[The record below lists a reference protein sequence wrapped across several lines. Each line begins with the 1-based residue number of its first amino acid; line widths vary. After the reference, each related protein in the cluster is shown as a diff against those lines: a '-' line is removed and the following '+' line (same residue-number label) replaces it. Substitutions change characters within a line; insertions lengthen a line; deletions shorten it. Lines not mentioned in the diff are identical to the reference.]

1 MNRSKV
7 MSLLT
12 FSGFWGHFHRLEV
25 LTRFQNGAS
34 VHQLKAQI
42 KYHSAITCEM
52 TRIPL
57 KDILSGT
64 FVLVRDIRQFGLSTR
79 IHFCGQYATQV
90 ANHHIRLAYID
101 ILMTSFYF
109 RHNALLVMTSLT
121 NQTSLMAIQYN
132 FR

>member
-1 MNRSKV
+1 
-7 MSLLT
+7 
-12 FSGFWGHFHRLEV
+12 
-25 LTRFQNGAS
+25 
-34 VHQLKAQI
+34 
-42 KYHSAITCEM
+42 M
-52 TRIPL
+52 TRIPP

-79 IHFCGQYATQV
+79 IHLCGQYATQV

-109 RHNALLVMTSLT
+109 RHNALLVLTSLT

-132 FR
+132 FL